1 MEKWIIIDGLRR
13 CKLFMNIIEGKN
25 CKWEMVIGLEI
36 HAQVSSN
43 AKLFSSS
50 STEFGAE
57 PNAQVSLVDAAMP
70 GTMPVLNYYC
80 INQAICSGLALSGEI
95 NLNSF
100 FDRKNYFYP
109 DLPQG
114 YQITQFYEPIV
125 KNGKIFLT
133 ESNKEIRIARIHL
146 EQDAG
151 KSIHEDKTYI
161 DLNRAGIALMEIVS
175 EPDIR
180 SPQEAAE
187 YIKKLRLILRYAGT
201 CDGDMEKGS
210 LRCDANVS
218 VRPLGSEKFGTRCE
232 IKNLNSIRNVIQAI
246 EYEAYRQVKI
256 LESGEKVNQDTMLFD
271 VSLGATKVMRSKEN
285 ALDYRYFP
293 DPDLLPVVIT
303 QKTID
308 SIMLTLPEFPDE
320 KKKRYIEKLGV
331 SEYDAEVIISDKDV
345 ADYFEELIKKHNPK
359 IAVTWL
365 AVELFGRLNK
375 AGLSITQ
382 SPVKAPDLSDLLDF
396 IVDNTIS
403 SKIAKQVFDLMFTS
417 GKSAASII
425 EEQGLKQITNKDE
438 VTSIIVNILK
448 SHEEKV
454 LEYKSGKEKLFGFFI
469 GEIMKETKGKA
480 NPELVNLILKKELQS

>member
-1 MEKWIIIDGLRR
+1 MG
-13 CKLFMNIIEGKN
+13 IIEGKD
-25 CKWEMVIGLEI
+25 CKWEMVIGLEV

-50 STEFGAE
+50 STGFGAE
-57 PNAQVSLVDAAMP
+57 PNSQVSLIDAAMP

-80 INQAICSGLALSGEI
+80 VEQAIRSGLALSGEI

-161 DLNRAGIALMEIVS
+161 DLNRAGVALMEIVS
-175 EPDIR
+175 QPDIR
-180 SPQEAAE
+180 SPKEAAE

-218 VRPLGSEKFGTRCE
+218 VRPLGSEEFGIRCE
-232 IKNLNSIRNVIQAI
+232 IKNLNSIRYVMQAI
-246 EYEAYRQVKI
+246 EYEAHRQIKI
-256 LESGEKVNQDTMLFD
+256 LENGEKINQDTMLFD
-271 VSLGATKVMRSKEN
+271 TSLGKTKVMRSKEN

-293 DPDLLPVVIT
+293 EPDLLPVTIT
-303 QKTID
+303 QKTVD
-308 SIMLTLPEFPDE
+308 SIMLTLPEFPND

-331 SEYDAEVIISDKDV
+331 SEYDAEVITSDKEV

-359 IAVTWL
+359 TAVTWL
-365 AVELFGRLNK
+365 TVELFGRLNK
-375 AGLSITQ
+375 SGISITQ
-382 SPVKAPDLSDLLDF
+382 SPVKAHNLSNLLDF
-396 IVDNTIS
+396 IANNTIS
-403 SKIAKQVFDLMFTS
+403 SKIAKQVFDFMFEF

-425 EEQGLKQITNKDE
+425 EEQGLKQIADE
-438 VTSIIVNILK
+438 NTITLIVSNILK
-448 SHEEKV
+448 SHKDKV
-454 LEYKSGKEKLFGFFI
+454 LEYKSGKEKLLGFFV